1 MKHIII
7 IVLCITRLACLG
19 QSNVQD
25 DTAKRQLSFG
35 LGASGTTLL
44 GKNFYGGYLEFRYS
58 PLNRL
63 STGVDLSFFSKKATD
78 TYGYNVRQ
86 PILSNYEIA
95 WLVQYDLIRA
105 KRLNIGFNISNGV
118 NVLQLSD
125 NAEKVKRYSRYGTT
139 MQPKEVAVSYLYQ
152 FEPGVDLSYRVIS
165 GRKGPDFYL
174 TLKSK
179 YRITGGNPK
188 IGQRSDYQG
197 FMLGAGI
204 TIVGLI

>member
-7 IVLCITRLACLG
+7 IALCIIHLACLG
-19 QSNVQD
+19 QSSVQG
-25 DTAKRQLSFG
+25 DTTKRQLSFG

-44 GKNFYGGYLEFRYS
+44 GKNFYGGYIEFRYS

-63 STGVDLSFFSKKATD
+63 STGVDLSFYSKKTTD
-78 TYGYNVRQ
+78 TYGYIIRQ
-86 PILSNYEIA
+86 PILASYEIA

-105 KRLNIGFNISNGV
+105 KRLNIGLNISNGV

-125 NAEKVKRYSRYGTT
+125 NAEKVKRYSRYGST

-152 FEPGVDLSYRVIS
+152 FEPGVNVSYRVIS

-174 TLKSK
+174 NLKSQ
-179 YRITGGNPK
+179 YRFTGGNPK
-188 IGQRSDYQG
+188 IGQRSDYHG
-197 FMLGAGI
+197 FKLGAGI
-204 TIVGLI
+204 IIAGLI